1 MNSQI
6 QKTGEMPQFFS
17 EGGQRIGFPVSDW
30 SRRQHPPRTRIDGK
44 YCAVEPIE
52 PERHGDDLYASLC
65 VGSDRRIWTYL
76 PYGPFHN
83 RKLFDD
89 WLARTCLGDD
99 PMFHAIIDKSTGTA
113 VGVASYLRINFDAG
127 VIEVGHI
134 NFAQA
139 LQGTRAGTESM
150 FLLMSRVFDELGFR
164 RYEWKCDVLN
174 EKSCS
179 AAERLGFKSEGVF
192 RQATIY
198 KGRNRDTA
206 WFSVID
212 SEWLQLKAAFRSWLE
227 PSNFDGQG
235 NQLSGLREV
244 RARLGELAG

>member
-1 MNSQI
+1 M
-6 QKTGEMPQFFS
+6 KTGEMTQFFS
-17 EGGQRIGFPVSDW
+17 EDGQRVGFPVSDW
-30 SRRQHPPRTRIDGK
+30 SRRQLPPRTRIDGH

-65 VGSDRRIWTYL
+65 VGSDRRNWTYL
-76 PYGPFHN
+76 PYGPFHE
-83 RKLFDD
+83 RKRFDD
-89 WLARTCLGDD
+89 WLVRTCLGED
-99 PMFHAIIDKSTGTA
+99 PMFHAIVDKASGTA
-113 VGVASYLRINFDAG
+113 VGVASYLRINLDAG

-164 RYEWKCDVLN
+164 RYEWKCDALN
-174 EKSCS
+174 EKSCR
-179 AAERLGFKSEGVF
+179 AAERLGFSSEGVF

-198 KGRNRDTA
+198 KDRNRDTA

-212 SEWLQLKAAFRSWLE
+212 SEWPQLKAAFRSWLE
-227 PSNFDGQG
+227 PSNFDSCG
-235 NQLSGLREV
+235 NQLSSLRKV
-244 RARLGELAG
+244 RASLGELAN